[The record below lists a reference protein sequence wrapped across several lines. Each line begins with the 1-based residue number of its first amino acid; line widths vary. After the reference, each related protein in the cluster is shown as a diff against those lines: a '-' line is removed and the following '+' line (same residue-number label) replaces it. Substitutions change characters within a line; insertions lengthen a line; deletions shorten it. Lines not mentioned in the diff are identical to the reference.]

1 MNPDTPAADSL
12 KSWQES
18 CSKNRQQSWLFE
30 SFSSFQSSQRII
42 CDSDVLYRTRQQGLT
57 QSFVNSH
64 VLKWF
69 FQEVFFCTVIHS
81 ERLFGTSLFD
91 LKLLKK
97 ELRRSTGRLYLQ
109 CTWKQ
114 QEMSHKQMSSSKKQ
128 KSYRKLVFIVQYP
141 IELTARFVSW
151 RPAWTCKVFIFVVM
165 ETNICFPELLLLFPV
180 LEWFGET
187 NL

>member
-12 KSWQES
+12 KSWEES
-18 CSKNRQQSWLFE
+18 CSKNRGQSWLFK
-30 SFSSFQSSQRII
+30 SFSSFQPSERII

-64 VLKWF
+64 VLKQF
-69 FQEVFFCTVIHS
+69 FQEVFFFCTVIYS

-91 LKLLKK
+91 FELLKK
-97 ELRRSTGRLYLQ
+97 ELRRSMGRLYLQ

-141 IELTARFVSW
+141 IEFAARFVS
-151 RPAWTCKVFIFVVM
+151 
-165 ETNICFPELLLLFPV
+165 
-180 LEWFGET
+180 
-187 NL
+187 